1 MNWFRFYS
9 EVVHDPKVQNLPEV
23 LFKTWVNLLCLAC
36 LNDGN
41 LPSIADISYHLRIT
55 ENRASKAVK
64 ALVDAGL
71 VDAEGQTLQPH
82 NWRGRQFSS
91 DHSRN
96 RVAAFRERNRNTG
109 RNVTEP
115 LPKLKRNAI
124 EQNRADTE
132 QNRTEAAMPNF
143 DFPSWIQTLRAMH
156 PGPKGTEGSCRV
168 NAQLV
173 LQDAAD
179 IPAMAERIAGNHVLW
194 VESWKGTETKYIPAL
209 PNWFVRLDAGGRSFP
224 CLESPPESTDQ
235 IATKRIVEELCR
247 RAKTL

>member
-23 LFKTWVNLLCLAC
+23 LFKSWVNLLCLASESG
-36 LNDGN
+36 GN

-55 ENRASKAVK
+55 ESRAAKTVK
-64 ALVDAGL
+64 ALADVGLFDAQGEHL
-71 VDAEGQTLQPH
+71 KAH
-82 NWRGRQFSS
+82 NWDSRQFIS

-96 RVAAFRERNRNTG
+96 RVAAFRERRRNAG
-109 RNVTEP
+109 CNVTEP
-115 LPKLKRNAI
+115 LQKRNGNAI
-124 EQNRADTE
+124 EQNRAE
-132 QNRTEAAMPNF
+132 QIQNRTEAAMPNF
-143 DFPSWIQTLRAMH
+143 DFPSWVQTLRAMH

-173 LQDAAD
+173 LQDATD

-194 VESWKGTETKYIPAL
+194 VESWKNTPTKYIPAL
-209 PNWFVRLDAGGRSFP
+209 PNWLVRVDAGGRSFP
-224 CLESPPESTDQ
+224 CLESPPESTEQ
-235 IATKRIVEELCR
+235 MAVNRVVEELCK